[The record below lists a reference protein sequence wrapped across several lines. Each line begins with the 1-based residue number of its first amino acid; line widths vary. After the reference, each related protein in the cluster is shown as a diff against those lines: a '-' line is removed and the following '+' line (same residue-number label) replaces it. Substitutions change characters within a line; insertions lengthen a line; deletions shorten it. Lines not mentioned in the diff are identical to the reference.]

1 MSKNELYAKYGA
13 TLKAERERQQLDLE
27 ELAEQLKINL
37 EHLEAIES
45 GDIDSLPSELYFA
58 LFAKSY
64 SEALGLD
71 YTRTMEAMKEEFDE
85 AARREDRKARKTA
98 EAREQAEAEAEE
110 SEAKSDAPKG
120 KRFTGRLL
128 LIFAL
133 LVIAFLV
140 FVFVAER
147 VFDNAPGT
155 IETHDDD
162 TGEPAALTGDRE
174 TERYGDY
181 DWSAVEPYEQPEKLS
196 LAMTAERDSWVTVV
210 ADGDTVIFRQLD
222 AGRSATATADY
233 RLRVSI
239 SVPSAVTTRLN
250 DEVVELRDPNTR
262 RISRVEINQANV
274 DRFLNPEKYLS
285 QASPS
290 EPEPEPG
297 VEPTETDA
305 GTATDESTESQ

>member
-1 MSKNELYAKYGA
+1 MSKNELYTRYGA
-13 TLKAERERQQLDLE
+13 LLRDERERQQLNLE
-27 ELAEQLKINL
+27 ELSEQLKINL

-45 GDIDSLPSELYFA
+45 GDIDSLPSELYFG

-85 AARREDRKARKTA
+85 VARREDRKARKSA
-98 EAREQAEAEAEE
+98 EAKGSVDADELAEA
-110 SEAKSDAPKG
+110 SEAHKG

-133 LVIAFLV
+133 LILAFLA

-147 VFDNAPGT
+147 LFDEAPGT
-155 IETHDDD
+155 ID
-162 TGEPAALTGDRE
+162 TPVQQGEEAASVDEPGDDRE
-174 TERYGDY
+174 TDRYGDY
-181 DWSAVEPYEQPEKLS
+181 DWNAIESYKEPEELRLS
-196 LAMTAERDSWVTVV
+196 LSAERDSWVTVV

-250 DEVVELRDPNTR
+250 DKIVELRDPNTR
-262 RISRVEINQANV
+262 RVSRVEINQANV
-274 DRFLNPEKYLS
+274 DRFLNPEKYIS
-285 QASPS
+285 QAALPDPESV
-290 EPEPEPG
+290 PEPAGAEQ
-297 VEPTETDA
+297 ETA
-305 GTATDESTESQ
+305 ANEGTESQ

>member
-1 MSKNELYAKYGA
+1 MSKNELYVKYGA

-71 YTRTMEAMKEEFDE
+71 YARTMEAMKEEFDE

-98 EAREQAEAEAEE
+98 EAREQAEAEE
-110 SEAKSDAPKG
+110 SETESDAPKG

-285 QASPS
+285 QATPSES
-290 EPEPEPG
+290 EPEPRA
-297 VEPTETDA
+297 EPTGTDE